1 MGNYSDRVVAGHRG
15 KTASQ
20 IRSEKNQRSKSRNLE
35 RKKKNIE
42 RDKELYSHWRSLK
55 PEDQWK
61 ILQKNQLKGASRQKA
76 KLRKKLGLP
85 E

>member
-1 MGNYSDRVVAGHRG
+1 MGLYSERVVASHRG
-15 KTASQ
+15 MSNTQVRESKNL
-20 IRSEKNQRSKSRNLE
+20 RSHSRNLE
-35 RKKKNIE
+35 RKRKNIE